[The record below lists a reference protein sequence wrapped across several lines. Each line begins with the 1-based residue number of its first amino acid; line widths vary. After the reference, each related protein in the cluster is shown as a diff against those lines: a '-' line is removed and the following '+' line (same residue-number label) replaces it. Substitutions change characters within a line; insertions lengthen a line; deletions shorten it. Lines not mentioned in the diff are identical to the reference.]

1 MKDRIKELRSTLN
14 KTQQQ
19 FADSLKISRNNV
31 ACYET
36 GKNTPSDAAVS
47 LICREFNVNEEW
59 LRTGSGEMFK
69 ELDREQEIAEMV
81 STLFKEES
89 DSFKFRFVKALC
101 NMNDAGW
108 DALESFV
115 NEVTNKKDRDM

>member
-36 GKNTPSDAAVS
+36 GKNTPSDAVVS
-47 LICREFNVNEEW
+47 LICREFHVNEKW
-59 LRTGSGEMFK
+59 LRHGEGDMFIQ
-69 ELDREQEIAEMV
+69 LDREQEIAEMV

-89 DSFKFRFVKALC
+89 DSFKFRFIKGLC
-101 NMNDAGW
+101 NLSDTGW
-108 DALESFV
+108 DVLENLI
-115 NEVTNKKDRDM
+115 NEITNKKD

>member
-1 MKDRIKELRSTLN
+1 MKERIKQLRSTLN

-19 FADSLKISRNNV
+19 FANQLKISRNNV

-36 GKNTPSDAAVS
+36 GKNTPSDAVVS
-47 LICREFNVNEEW
+47 LICREFNVNETW
-59 LRTGSGEMFK
+59 LRTGEGEMFVK
-69 ELDREQEIAEMV
+69 LDREQEIAQMV

-89 DSFKFRFVKALC
+89 DSFKYRFIKALC

-108 DALESFV
+108 DALETFLNDV
-115 NEVTNKKDRDM
+115 NKKD